1 MASEKKIRK
10 LEEGTPMTIP
20 QEDQQP
26 RPLFPKTDAILEVE
40 GREIHINKQILADS
54 SPVFKKM
61 FESDF
66 KEKHMHKI
74 PLPGKKYED
83 FEKFVFLIYYPG
95 DQCQITIDTVPVIL
109 SLSVEYQVTALQDRC
124 ETFLTKTLE
133 HVQNYESDRLDIPT
147 LLRYRECSTK
157 YNLPNISE
165 QAVNLLARYDV
176 KLLKQA
182 GVSGE
187 L

>member
-54 SPVFKKM
+54 SPVFKTM

-66 KEKHMHKI
+66 KEKQMHKI

-83 FEKFVFLIYYPG
+83 FEKFVFLIYNPG
-95 DQCQITIDTVPVIL
+95 DQCLITSKFVFYCFP
-109 SLSVEYQVTALQDRC
+109 SLSFSLI
-124 ETFLTKTLE
+124 ETSLL
-133 HVQNYESDRLDIPT
+133 HVS
-147 LLRYRECSTK
+147 LRRST
-157 YNLPNISE
+157 Y
-165 QAVNLLARYDV
+165 
-176 KLLKQA
+176 
-182 GVSGE
+182 
-187 L
+187 